1 MGSKRI
7 GLARMQALIENLK
20 RELSVGALAITNMTG
35 DIETEGALVA
45 GGLSQLAT
53 TSSTA
58 GSDLADD
65 VAAVNFVRGDHGKVF
80 SCLLTAAGKS
90 LNLPTN
96 MLAADVGTKITII
109 QGASLVGSGVLTINA
124 NTGNTFTANSYLVGR
139 VSSIGTITRPAEAN
153 NRLVITGAATN
164 SAWGLGSRITC
175 TCVAAGEW
183 FLEAHSEPIGTGNAA
198 FAFSTV

>member
-1 MGSKRI
+1 MGTKRI
-7 GLARMQALIENLK
+7 GLARTQALLENLK
-20 RELSVGALAITNMTG
+20 RSLALTTDTTLNVGPVN
-35 DIETEGALVA
+35 A
-45 GGLSQLAT
+45 GGHSKVAT
-53 TSSTA
+53 MSATA

-65 VAAVNFVRGDHGKVF
+65 TAAVNFVREDHGKVF
-80 SCLLTAAGKS
+80 KCLLDGAAKS

-124 NTGNTFTANSYLVGR
+124 NTGNTFSANSYVIGRNSSVGT
-139 VSSIGTITRPAEAN
+139 VTRPAEAN

-164 SAWGLGSRITC
+164 SAWGLGSRLTA

-183 FLEAHSEPIGTGNAA
+183 LIEAECVPIGTGNAA
-198 FAFSTV
+198 VAFSTV